1 MGANTSE
8 DEKTGKRM
16 GKEFKYGQMD
26 RNWKVFGWM
35 MSQMVIKYLDNYFK
49 GYGKFFHVTGDIYE
63 GEWSN
68 GKANG

>member
-35 MSQMVIKYLDNYFK
+35 MSIRCL
-49 GYGKFFHVTGDIYE
+49 GG
-63 GEWSN
+63 
-68 GKANG
+68 